1 MDFRIPL
8 SLSPFSSFQLFS
20 FFFFFLE
27 VVDGTWC
34 VYTTIRGKIYI
45 WVFLFFLL
53 LAIDWMGGEEERVSY
68 FFEGTRRDLSTKRL
82 IGEPRLSGYS
92 FPSTVRINR

>member
-1 MDFRIPL
+1 MVCIYDYTGKDL
-8 SLSPFSSFQLFS
+8 YMGFS
-20 FFFFFLE
+20 
-27 VVDGTWC
+27 
-34 VYTTIRGKIYI
+34 
-45 WVFLFFLL
+45 FFLL

-92 FPSTVRINR
+92 FPSTVPINR

>member
-1 MDFRIPL
+1 MVCIYDYTGKDL
-8 SLSPFSSFQLFS
+8 YMGFS
-20 FFFFFLE
+20 
-27 VVDGTWC
+27 
-34 VYTTIRGKIYI
+34 
-45 WVFLFFLL
+45 FFLL

-92 FPSTVRINR
+92 FPSTVRINRYFFQAVFFLPRIYERKYNIYRS